1 MSKGVKK
8 TSKDLQVFTVEAQEA
23 IWELAPRDWVGKR
36 KAAIAGIARELG
48 WKFSRTWN
56 IAHGRARRID
66 AEEWAAL
73 QARIIKAQ
81 ERADKRREM
90 ADEIST
96 QLESLRSARGG

>member
-1 MSKGVKK
+1 MSKRMQKVG
-8 TSKDLQVFTVEAQEA
+8 KDLQVFTVEAQEA

-73 QARIIKAQ
+73 QARIKQGQ
-81 ERADKRREM
+81 ERANKRREM
-90 ADEIST
+90 ADEIKT
-96 QLESLRSARGG
+96 HLEILRSARGG